1 MLSPRRSVALAT
13 VCLCALSLAPF
24 AGCRR
29 NRAAAWLTTSA
40 DTGAVREVIT
50 ATGSVSARVKVNVG
64 SQTSGTLRRV
74 CVDFG
79 ATVRRGELLAQID
92 PRTHT
97 AQLARAEASVKVA
110 EANLVK
116 ARVNNRDRTRALG
129 RAEEMRG
136 AHLVAQADLDAAEVA
151 RDHAVADIAGAEA
164 ALVQARADA
173 ALARANLAFT
183 RIESPIDGI
192 VLERRVDAGQTVAA
206 QLQVATLFVIAAD
219 MRRVQLVVDVDE
231 ADVGKLRPPLPAR
244 FRVPAY
250 PQRTFAGTVVALR
263 PAPVGSDAATGNAAA
278 PSTSGGVVTYGA
290 VVEAD
295 NADGALRQGMTAEL
309 TVVVAETENA
319 VRVPSA
325 ALRFAPKEKSD
336 RSARRGL
343 PAAPTPEP
351 PTSASAADG
360 AGENEEAT
368 LYVLE
373 AGHPAARRVRLG
385 LSDGQYVAILSGLSA
400 GEAVVVGEGLGAGGG
415 RGASN

>member
-1 MLSPRRSVALAT
+1 MLSFRRSVALAT
-13 VCLCALSLAPF
+13 AFLGVLSLAPV
-24 AGCRR
+24 AACHK
-29 NRAAAWLTTSA
+29 NRAAAWLTAAA

-79 ATVRRGELLAQID
+79 ATVRRGELLAELD

-116 ARVNNRDRTRALG
+116 ARVNNRDRTRAFG
-129 RAEEMRG
+129 RAEEMSR

-250 PQRTFAGTVVALR
+250 PQRTFAGTLAALR
-263 PAPVGSDAATGNAAA
+263 PAPVGSDAAAGNAAA
-278 PSTSGGVVTYGA
+278 PSTAGGVVTYGA
-290 VVEAD
+290 VVDAD
-295 NADGALRQGMTAEL
+295 NGDGALRQGMTAEL

-325 ALRFAPKEKSD
+325 ALRFAPKEKPG
-336 RSARRGL
+336 RKGNRG
-343 PAAPTPEP
+343 
-351 PTSASAADG
+351 SASATEAPAPAPGDDV

-373 AGHPAARRVRLG
+373 SGRPAARRVRVG
-385 LSDGQYVAILSGLSA
+385 LSDGQYVAIVSGLSA
-400 GEAVVVGEGLGAGGG
+400 GEAVVVGEGLDAGGG
-415 RGASN
+415 RGAAG